1 MGVGEGDVAVGMG
14 VGEGDVAVGMG
25 VDMAVVVLH
34 FTPEPRHN
42 VNIRESIVMLETT
55 YIYKNHKKTV
65 CIASHGLISM
75 ITALNESTKVQTPR
89 RYLVAHVRKIYA
101 CV

>member
-1 MGVGEGDVAVGMG
+1 MG

-55 YIYKNHKKTV
+55 YIYKKTV

-75 ITALNESTKVQTPR
+75 ITALNESTKVQNPR
-89 RYLVAHVRKIYA
+89 RYLVAHA
-101 CV
+101 